1 LDIEKGW
8 PELCIYP
15 GNDHIDGNS
24 PACQK
29 AACIPCPR
37 IHESFGPPNHMNFLK
52 RKYHKA
58 QKFHQRSSPCNPPPP
73 HRANKLFTQFKA
85 PYTSPECKILD
96 VISKPLT
103 FAGNSAFWG
112 AVWGPVRI
120 LHPLW
125 QEKGAFLKL
134 PRLTSASGY
143 KHYKC
148 CITMLQGRIWGR
160 VLGKPASGRHSHK
173 GHRGKR
179 QILSLHN
186 CCEFSPRLS
195 AQSCGQKY

>member
-1 LDIEKGW
+1 MQFSTFLEQGW
-8 PELCIYP
+8 HC
-15 GNDHIDGNS
+15 NV
-24 PACQK
+24 
-29 AACIPCPR
+29 
-37 IHESFGPPNHMNFLK
+37 SFSLLVVPVQPPPKTGPISFPPNLK
-52 RKYHKA
+52 
-58 QKFHQRSSPCNPPPP
+58 PPIP
-73 HRANKLFTQFKA
+73 HLNAR
-85 PYTSPECKILD
+85 Y
-96 VISKPLT
+96 
-103 FAGNSAFWG
+103 
-112 AVWGPVRI
+112 
-120 LHPLW
+120 
-125 QEKGAFLKL
+125 LKL
-134 PRLTSASGY
+134 YLNRWHFLEIGILGGSVGPGAYFAPTLAGKRCISEVAPIDLCFRISGY